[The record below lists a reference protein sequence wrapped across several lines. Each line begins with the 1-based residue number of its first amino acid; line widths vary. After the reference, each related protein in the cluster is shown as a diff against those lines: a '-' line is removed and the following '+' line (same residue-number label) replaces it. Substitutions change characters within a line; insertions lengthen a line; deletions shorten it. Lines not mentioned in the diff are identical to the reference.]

1 MGKVPLDPL
10 AKEKGIEV
18 EWKAFELK
26 PEGEEVP
33 EKSPEYMERAR
44 KGVEQLA
51 AQYGLDMK
59 FNASTDH
66 SRHALEGAKY
76 AEEHGKGNEY
86 HDAVFAAQFQQERNI
101 NDLDVLVEI
110 AGDLG
115 LDQEDFRSELEK
127 RTYQDAVLQDHA
139 EAVRLGVT
147 GIPCFVSGNRGVMGA
162 QTYESLKQLVEGE

>member
-1 MGKVPLDPL
+1 MGKVPLDQL

-26 PEGEEVP
+26 PEGEETP
-33 EKSPEYMERAR
+33 PKSPEYMERAR

-59 FNASTDH
+59 FNASTEH

-76 AEEHGKGNEY
+76 AEIHGKGNEY
-86 HDAVFAAQFQQERNI
+86 HDAVFAAQFQQERDI
-101 NDLDVLVEI
+101 NNLDVLVEI
-110 AGDLG
+110 AGNLG
-115 LDQEDFRSELEK
+115 LDQDEFRQVLEE
-127 RTYQDAVLQDHA
+127 RTYQEAVLLDHA

-147 GIPCFVSGNRGVMGA
+147 GIPCFVSGNQGVMGA